1 MEQVGSSLVGDS
13 PTGATDT
20 AGLRLVSMFTHT
32 HTQFRTI
39 PTDEEV
45 KLRIRFWEG
54 SYHAGF
60 GSIFPTEDI
69 CSLIPADE
77 ADVAI
82 LEEPEHLNWFRV
94 PPSTKGSDAS
104 PTAKEATTLPTEGGS
119 TISSWG
125 WAHKFRFVVGILHTN
140 YGAYM
145 RQYGMGTALVTAP
158 ALNSLSALVVRAY
171 CHRVIRLSD
180 TLTSL
185 DPALEV
191 TSNVHG
197 VRDEFLAAPSS
208 DATPEDAAA
217 LAPVYF
223 IGKIIWAKGFD
234 SVLELQEAYRERTG
248 CYFGM
253 DVYGGGEDMKSVQRA
268 FFGRR
273 KANKTA
279 TSSDDGSSSHGVL
292 SDSEHESGDEKSAAG
307 IFRNPSSLREQ
318 VESSGEVAGEVVT
331 KTDDLGP
338 ADVFADLSGKTL
350 QSGAETAAETA
361 SAALKVVES
370 VLEQG
375 IGAFGLEKSSS
386 SSKSRASKAFS
397 LAPVRSRFKWRKTPL
412 PARFMGVKDH
422 IELRELLAQ
431 KIFLNMST
439 TEVLCTTS
447 AEAMAMGK
455 FVILPRHPS
464 NEFFLKFPNCLAYAD
479 LDECV
484 TKLQY
489 ALQNDPEPLDEE
501 TARMLSWEGA
511 TDRLYKASAVME
523 EEEKAREAS
532 GMQKERLKA
541 AKFHLDSCRRSH
553 FVSNLFSG
561 NPIKKLS
568 SKLSSKSDSGD

>member
-1 MEQVGSSLVGDS
+1 M
-13 PTGATDT
+13 
-20 AGLRLVSMFTHT
+20 
-32 HTQFRTI
+32 I
-39 PTDEEV
+39 PTEEEAN
-45 KLRIRFWEG
+45 LRIQFWEG

-94 PPSTKGSDAS
+94 PPSSTTKRSNISSDAI
-104 PTAKEATTLPTEGGS
+104 PTANEATTPTEGGS
-119 TISSWG
+119 IIHSWG

-171 CHRVIRLSD
+171 CHRVIRLSE

-197 VRDEFLAAPSS
+197 VRDEFLAEPSPDAAP
-208 DATPEDAAA
+208 TPEDTAA

-234 SVLELQEAYRERTG
+234 SVLELQEAYRERVG
-248 CYFGM
+248 SYFGM

-273 KANKTA
+273 KANKTTA
-279 TSSDDGSSSHGVL
+279 SSDDGSSSHGVL

-307 IFRNPSSLREQ
+307 VFRNPSSLREQ
-318 VESSGEVAGEVVT
+318 VEGSDDVAGEGVA
-331 KTDDLGP
+331 KPDDLGP

-375 IGAFGLEKSSS
+375 IGAFGLEKSSLT
-386 SSKSRASKAFS
+386 SKKSKAFS
-397 LAPVRSRFKWRKTPL
+397 LAPVRSRFKWRKNPL

-422 IELRELLAQ
+422 IELRELPTQ

-447 AEAMAMGK
+447 AEALAMGK

-464 NEFFLKFPNCLAYAD
+464 NDFFLKFPNCLAYAD

-484 TKLQY
+484 AKLQF
-489 ALQNDPEPLDEE
+489 ALQNEPEPLDDA

-511 TDRLYKASAVME
+511 TDRLYKASVVTE
-523 EEEKAREAS
+523 EEEKVREAS
-532 GMQKERLKA
+532 GMKNERLKA
-541 AKFHLDSCRRSH
+541 TQFHLDSCRRSH
-553 FVSNLFSG
+553 FVSNIFSG